1 MDIESGQ
8 LSCATRSRIL
18 NQLSIIFI
26 ITLLMIFSIVTAV
39 IFIIKHNRNT
49 KGKYQLY
56 WTTQKNLFSIKVN
69 KGQFLVKAD
78 NLELAKKVGVKALQ
92 EKYKNKEEDYETNN
106 LYNIWNVAYRIGCGV
121 RWHILR
127 LYASYRLG

>member
-1 MDIESGQ
+1 
-8 LSCATRSRIL
+8 
-18 NQLSIIFI
+18 
-26 ITLLMIFSIVTAV
+26 MIFSIVTAV
-39 IFIIKHNRNT
+39 IFILKHNRTT

-92 EKYKNKEEDYETNN
+92 EKYKNKEWLGDIRVT
-106 LYNIWNVAYRIGCGV
+106 V
-121 RWHILR
+121 RGGGEKSQLSQENWEILVD
-127 LYASYRLG
+127 LL

>member
-1 MDIESGQ
+1 
-8 LSCATRSRIL
+8 
-18 NQLSIIFI
+18 
-26 ITLLMIFSIVTAV
+26 MIFSIVTAV

-92 EKYKNKEEDYETNN
+92 EKYKNKERVH
-106 LYNIWNVAYRIGCGV
+106 LKIKRIS
-121 RWHILR
+121 H
-127 LYASYRLG
+127 

>member
-1 MDIESGQ
+1 M
-8 LSCATRSRIL
+8 

-78 NLELAKKVGVKALQ
+78 NLELAKKVGVSLATLKR
-92 EKYKNKEEDYETNN
+92 EIT
-106 LYNIWNVAYRIGCGV
+106 
-121 RWHILR
+121 ILR
-127 LYASYRLG
+127 KNCYIGRDGSNKNGQWILLKV

>member
-1 MDIESGQ
+1 
-8 LSCATRSRIL
+8 
-18 NQLSIIFI
+18 
-26 ITLLMIFSIVTAV
+26 MIFSIVTAV

-78 NLELAKKVGVKALQ
+78 NLDLSKKF
-92 EKYKNKEEDYETNN
+92 
-106 LYNIWNVAYRIGCGV
+106 
-121 RWHILR
+121 
-127 LYASYRLG
+127 